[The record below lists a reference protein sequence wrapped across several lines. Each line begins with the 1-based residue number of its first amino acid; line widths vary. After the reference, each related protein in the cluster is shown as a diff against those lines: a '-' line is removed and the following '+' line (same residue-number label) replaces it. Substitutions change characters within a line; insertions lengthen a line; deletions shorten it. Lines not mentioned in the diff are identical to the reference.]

1 MGHCIHVVV
10 LGHTLCAE
18 FQIRYRRNGSMKSFF
33 NGFRAWSASVVRAQL
48 DDDDEIVDVWVSS
61 DYYENRTWVRNED
74 WQQAINDYKKAKQ
87 PGEEGMSAYTR
98 EKKAIADRMPVMSE
112 VHITSR
118 RRMCSQV
125 D

>member
-1 MGHCIHVVV
+1 
-10 LGHTLCAE
+10 
-18 FQIRYRRNGSMKSFF
+18 MKSFF

-48 DDDDEIVDVWVSS
+48 DDDDEIADVWVSS

-74 WQQAINDYKKAKQ
+74 WQQAINDYIKAKQ
-87 PGEEGMSAYTR
+87 LGEEGMSAYTR